1 MLNNTRCTKPP
12 KFLSD
17 RLVIE
22 MTIVKSL
29 ERDTAL
35 NVPIGNHE

>member
-1 MLNNTRCTKPP
+1 MFNNIRRTKPP
-12 KFLSD
+12 KLLSD

-29 ERDTAL
+29 ERDTAP
-35 NVPIGNHE
+35 NVPIGNYE